1 MLIARGFCFLQTNPL
16 GGPGL
21 ISYTYFSQ
29 AIVQIDTQQVVRH
42 ELLLRTWDAKLNEW
56 RLPDNFEI
64 TVKMQ
69 IKLLKRALKR
79 LTVKNVNINLT
90 PTQFAD
96 ENTCKQLVDFV
107 ANEPE
112 LQQLT
117 VELTAAP
124 TLEQVKTIG
133 AEYHAGNIKIAIDD
147 VGSDIDNY
155 PLVEQLIPY
164 VDGMKFALQ
173 NMRAQGRM
181 DGLEANIA
189 KWSNL
194 AQAHHTSL
202 TFEGIE
208 SFADLQ
214 LAKKFD
220 VDQAQGFYFSRPAEP
235 AR

>member
-1 MLIARGFCFLQTNPL
+1 M
-16 GGPGL
+16 

-29 AIVQIDTQQVVRH
+29 AILQIDTQQVIRH
-42 ELLLRTWDAKLNEW
+42 ELLLRMWDAERNEW

-90 PTQFAD
+90 PAQFAD
-96 ENTCKQLVDFV
+96 VNTATQLVDFV
-107 ANEPE
+107 ATQPDLE
-112 LQQLT
+112 QLT

-124 TLEQVKTIG
+124 TLEQVQTIG
-133 AEYHAGNIKIAIDD
+133 AQYHAGGIKIAIDD
-147 VGSDIDNY
+147 VGSDIDDY
-155 PLVEQLIPY
+155 DLVEQLIPY
-164 VDGMKFALQ
+164 VDGIKFALE
-173 NMRAQGRM
+173 NMRALGLM
-181 DGLEANIA
+181 DGLEDNIA

-194 AQAHHTSL
+194 AKKHNTSF

-235 AR
+235 AK